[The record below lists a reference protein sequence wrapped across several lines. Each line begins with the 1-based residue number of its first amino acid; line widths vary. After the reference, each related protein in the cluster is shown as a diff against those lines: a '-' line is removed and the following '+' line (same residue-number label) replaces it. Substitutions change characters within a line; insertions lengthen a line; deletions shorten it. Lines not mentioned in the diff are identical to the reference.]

1 VPGRSFEPFA
11 TRGRRVVVAILIT
24 FAAVSVL
31 SVVLSTST
39 TSRSKHR
46 AAVIQVAARQR
57 TLAERY
63 VKETLLVHAG
73 GRADPRTTG
82 DTMLKSADALIDG
95 GVAPS
100 VEGDDDEM
108 KIARTTDP
116 DFHAQAV
123 QGRRLVHDLTGTGS
137 ALLADRD
144 VTEVP
149 LTARE
154 RISAKDPVKRL
165 QILGA
170 LTSNVSLNAAANAA
184 GTTDRNVNDLI
195 RKQVI
200 LGGAGLVAS
209 LLLAWALIAATRRQ
223 TAHFRSLVSSSTD
236 LVLVFGEEGCRYA
249 SDSVARTLGRESAE
263 LHGRG
268 FEECVHPDDREAVRM
283 ATGRGVPHRLPF
295 RVQNRFDEWRHLEAH
310 VTDLRDDR
318 HVSGVVLNARDVTE
332 RVELEEQLTKQAFED
347 SLTGLANRALFRDR
361 VDQALVRSERSR
373 APLAMLLLDLDGF
386 KQVNDTLGHDAGDRM
401 LEELARRFEGVKRA
415 GDTLAR
421 LGGDEFAMLLE
432 GTGESQAIA
441 LAERLLESL
450 VEPVTIPGRE
460 LPIGASIGV
469 VLHHG
474 GPGVS
479 EELIR
484 HADLAMYAAKEGGR
498 GRYMV
503 FHPDMARELG
513 EAVGLERELREAL
526 KEGEFGVHYQ
536 PEINPANGQIVGVEA
551 LARWHS
557 PSRGLVMPDD
567 FIPIAESSG
576 LIHEIGSEVLR
587 RACEQTVLWIR
598 DGVVEPDFVTW
609 VNLSGRQLSTHGIAK
624 RVQKVLAEAG
634 LDPHFLGLEVTET
647 SMVGA
652 DMLGHN
658 VRAELEEL
666 HDQGVRIAV
675 DDFGTGFSSM
685 EHLRRFPVDLIK
697 VDRSFTQTVE
707 HDTRDAAITAHLA
720 SLAHALGLQAVAEG
734 IETHGQLELV
744 QELGCD
750 LVQGYLYAR
759 PMAAGDIT
767 RMLLEREHEHQPQSS
782 ELIG

>member
-1 VPGRSFEPFA
+1 MPGRSFEPFA

-63 VKETLLVHAG
+63 VKETLLVDAG

-116 DFHAQAV
+116 DFRAQAI
-123 QGRRLVHDLTGTGS
+123 QARRLVHDLTGTGS

-154 RISAKDPVKRL
+154 RISAKDPAKRL

-200 LGGAGLVAS
+200 LGAAGLVAS

-249 SDSVARTLGRESAE
+249 SDSVVRTLGRESAE

-268 FEECVHPDDREAVRM
+268 FEECVHPDDHEAVRM

-310 VTDLRDDR
+310 VSDLRDDR

-332 RVELEEQLTKQAFED
+332 RVQLEEQLTKQAFED

-361 VDQALVRSERSR
+361 VDQALARSERSR

-450 VEPVTIPGRE
+450 ADPVIIPGRE
-460 LPIGASIGV
+460 LP
-469 VLHHG
+469 H
-474 GPGVS
+474 
-479 EELIR
+479 
-484 HADLAMYAAKEGGR
+484 R
-498 GRYMV
+498 GQHRCR
-503 FHPDMARELG
+503 PAPRRP
-513 EAVGLERELREAL
+513 GLERRADPPRRPRDVRGQGRGERAL
-526 KEGEFGVHYQ
+526 HGLPPGH
-536 PEINPANGQIVGVEA
+536 G
-551 LARWHS
+551 ARAR
-557 PSRGLVMPDD
+557 RG
-567 FIPIAESSG
+567 G
-576 LIHEIGSEVLR
+576 
-587 RACEQTVLWIR
+587 RAR
-598 DGVVEPDFVTW
+598 
-609 VNLSGRQLSTHGIAK
+609 
-624 RVQKVLAEAG
+624 AG
-634 LDPHFLGLEVTET
+634 AAR
-647 SMVGA
+647 SA
-652 DMLGHN
+652 
-658 VRAELEEL
+658 
-666 HDQGVRIAV
+666 QG
-675 DDFGTGFSSM
+675 G
-685 EHLRRFPVDLIK
+685 
-697 VDRSFTQTVE
+697 
-707 HDTRDAAITAHLA
+707 
-720 SLAHALGLQAVAEG
+720 
-734 IETHGQLELV
+734 
-744 QELGCD
+744 
-750 LVQGYLYAR
+750 
-759 PMAAGDIT
+759 
-767 RMLLEREHEHQPQSS
+767 
-782 ELIG
+782 